1 MIEKILSC
9 PSYDG
14 SKVLLDVSIQK
25 QAAVASNIANIETPG
40 FKRVELDKSFT
51 KVFSDALRSGS
62 PASVA
67 LPSVVTDVNSPSQ
80 RKDGNNV
87 VLQDELLAMGKNA
100 VEYDALSEFVSY
112 SMRIAR
118 MAISGRTQM

>member
-1 MIEKILSC
+1 MIEKILST

-25 QAAVASNIANIETPG
+25 QTAIASNIANIETPG
-40 FKRVELDKSFT
+40 FKRVELDKGFT
-51 KVFSDALRSGS
+51 KVFADALRAGNPAQVAHPALTTDLNS
-62 PASVA
+62 PA
-67 LPSVVTDVNSPSQ
+67 Q

-87 VLQDELLAMGKNA
+87 VLQDELMAMGKNA

-118 MAISGRTQM
+118 MAISGRAQP

>member
-1 MIEKILSC
+1 MIEKILST

-14 SKVLLDVSIQK
+14 SKVLLDVSLQK
-25 QAAVASNIANIETPG
+25 QGAIASNIANLETPG
-40 FKRVELDKSFT
+40 FKRIELDRSFT
-51 KVFSDALRSGS
+51 TVFAEALRAGNPAQVSRPVLTTDLNS
-62 PASVA
+62 PA
-67 LPSVVTDVNSPSQ
+67 Q

-87 VLQDELLAMGKNA
+87 VLQDELMAMGKNA

-118 MAISGRTQM
+118 MAISGRSQP

>member
-1 MIEKILSC
+1 MIEKILST

-14 SKVLLDVSIQK
+14 AKMLMDVSIQK
-25 QAAVASNIANIETPG
+25 QGAIASNIANIETPG
-40 FKRVELDKSFT
+40 FKRLELEKSFS
-51 KVFSDALRSGS
+51 KVFAQAVQSGNFS
-62 PASVA
+62 GVPRPA
-67 LPSVVTDVNSPSQ
+67 VVTDLNSPSQ

-87 VLQDELLAMGKNA
+87 VLQEELLAMGKNS

-118 MAISGRTQM
+118 VAITGRSQT